1 MNVQTRKTNLDTRT
15 KLVESARRL
24 FWAQGYEATS
34 VAEILEEAGV
44 NSGSLYHFFEG
55 KEDLLIAVLERYE
68 ELLDP
73 MVIAPV
79 RRESDGS
86 IEDVFSVLEGYRHGL
101 LTTRFTHGCPIGSLA
116 LEVTETHPA
125 AREGI
130 RRNFAAWRGAIEGFL
145 SEAEDGLPEDAD
157 PVRIATF
164 VLAVMEGAVMQARI
178 ERDIRP
184 FDACVDELRT
194 YFRGMAQQKASF
206 ETVEETGRVHEKK
219 RTR

>member
-1 MNVQTRKTNLDTRT
+1 MNIQERESNLDTRT
-15 KLVESARRL
+15 KLVESARQL

-34 VAEILEEAGV
+34 VAEILEGAGV
-44 NSGSLYHFFEG
+44 NSGSLYYFFEG

-86 IEDVFSVLEGYRHGL
+86 IEDVFSVLEGYRQGL

-125 AREGI
+125 SREGI

-157 PVRIATF
+157 HVRIATF

-178 ERDIRP
+178 ERDIAP
-184 FDACVDELRT
+184 FDACVDELRK
-194 YFRGMAQQKASF
+194 YFRGMLEQKASF
-206 ETVEETGRVHEKK
+206 ETVKGPDED
-219 RTR
+219 TRGSG